1 MTDISALGLGAAS
14 ADLTSSASKSADLSQ
29 QIGKTEFLTLLVA
42 QLQNQDPLNPQDPT
56 EFTAQLAQYSSLEQQ
71 FATNA
76 HLAKMSESSADVQ
89 RLTALSLIG
98 KEVVAESADL
108 TLAPSPDA
116 ELSQRLGYIPGV
128 LDGQLGYR
136 LEGAATEVELN
147 IFNEQKTLVAT
158 VKAPPAAGGDHFVA
172 WDGRGFSGN
181 LLPAG
186 NYTIEVTAKNAA
198 AADEEASK
206 INASGLIRGTVTG
219 VEIGAAGNELMT
231 TAGAVSQAAIS
242 NVNQLLM

>member
-1 MTDISALGLGAAS
+1 MTDISAIGAAS
-14 ADLTSSASKSADLSQ
+14 TGVLTGESKSAALSNE
-29 QIGKTEFLTLLVA
+29 IGKTEFLTLLVA

-76 HLAKMSESSADVQ
+76 HLAKMSESSVDVQ

-108 TLAPSPDA
+108 TLAPSPDV
-116 ELSQRLGYIPGV
+116 ETSERLGYTPGV

-136 LEGAATEVELN
+136 LESAATEVELN
-147 IFNEQKTLVAT
+147 IFNDQKVLVAT
-158 VKAPPAAGGDHFVA
+158 VQTPPAAAGDHFVS
-172 WDGRGFSGN
+172 WDGKGFSGN

-186 NYTIEVTAKNAA
+186 NYTVEVKAKNAA
-198 AADEEASK
+198 AASEDESKVTAS
-206 INASGLIRGTVTG
+206 SLIRGTVTG
-219 VEIGAAGNELMT
+219 VEIDAAGNELMT

>member
-1 MTDISALGLGAAS
+1 MTDVSALAAGSSGAG
-14 ADLTSSASKSADLSQ
+14 TSGSKSADLSNE
-29 QIGKTEFLTLLVA
+29 IGKTEFLTLLVA

-98 KEVVAESADL
+98 KEVVAESANL

-116 ELSQRLGYIPGV
+116 ELNDRLGFPAGV

-136 LEGAATEVELN
+136 LESAATEVELN
-147 IFNEQKTLVAT
+147 IFNDQNVLVAT
-158 VKAPPAAGGDHFVA
+158 VKTPPAAAGDHFVA
-172 WDGRGFSGN
+172 WDGKGFSGN

-186 NYTIEVTAKNAA
+186 NYTVEVTAKNAG

-219 VEIGAAGNELMT
+219 VEIGADGNELMT
-231 TAGAVSQAAIS
+231 SAGAVSQAAIS
-242 NVNQLLM
+242 NVNQMIF

>member
-1 MTDISALGLGAAS
+1 MTDVSALGAAS
-14 ADLTSSASKSADLSQ
+14 TGAATSGSKSAALSNE
-29 QIGKTEFLTLLVA
+29 IGKTEFLTLLVA

-71 FATNA
+71 FAMNA
-76 HLAKMSESSADVQ
+76 HLAKMSESSVDVQ

-98 KEVVAESADL
+98 KEVVAESGEL

-116 ELSQRLGYIPGV
+116 ELSRRLGYTPGV

-136 LEGAATEVELN
+136 LESAATEVELN
-147 IFNEQKTLVAT
+147 IFNDQKVLVAPVQT
-158 VKAPPAAGGDHFVA
+158 PPAAAGDHFVS
-172 WDGRGFSGN
+172 WDGKGFSGN

-186 NYTIEVTAKNAA
+186 NYTVEVKAKNAA
-198 AADEEASK
+198 AAGGEATEV
-206 INASGLIRGTVTG
+206 NASGLIRGTVTG
-219 VEIGAAGNELMT
+219 VQIDAAGNELMT

>member
-1 MTDISALGLGAAS
+1 MTDISALGAAS
-14 ADLTSSASKSADLSQ
+14 ASPASAASKSADLSQ

-42 QLQNQDPLNPQDPT
+42 QLQNQDPLSPQDPT

-98 KEVVAESADL
+98 KEVVAESGAL

-116 ELSQRLGYIPGV
+116 ELSQRLGYTPGV

-136 LEGAATEVELN
+136 LESAATEVELN
-147 IFNEQKTLVAT
+147 IFNDQKTLVAT
-158 VKAPPAAGGDHFVA
+158 VKAPPAAGGDHFVS
-172 WDGRGFSGN
+172 WDGKGFSGN

-186 NYTIEVTAKNAA
+186 NYTVEVKAKNAA
-198 AADEEASK
+198 AAGEEASE

-231 TAGAVSQAAIS
+231 TAGTVSQAAIS